1 MEDGGEKFK
10 RVGSQD
16 LSQER
21 GSRGGDQQWGKPLSP
36 LAGNCNVGGGNCKV
50 GGGNFCGSHM
60 TC

>member
-21 GSRGGDQQWGKPLSP
+21 GSGGSLSP
-36 LAGNCNVGGGNCKV
+36 LSQATATLGEATAKLGEATFVAV
-50 GGGNFCGSHM
+50 
-60 TC
+60 T